1 MSTIVDHQ
9 IWTLA
14 QTHQMIDE
22 FNPEQLNPASYDV
35 RLGSEI
41 LVEGH
46 GFGPE
51 ETRKRW
57 HKISIDEKVYW
68 LSPGQ
73 FVLGVTME
81 YVKIPSSIEAV
92 FQLKSSRGRE
102 GYEHALAGYI
112 DPGFEG
118 RITLELSN
126 LNQRHN
132 IPLVKGMLIGQL
144 RFMKLDAIPSR
155 TYSETGHYH
164 KDESVQ
170 PSKVDDMLADRQ
182 GGYGTLVTANG
193 ETPGTKN

>member
-1 MSTIVDHQ
+1 
-9 IWTLA
+9 
-14 QTHQMIDE
+14 MIDV

-35 RLGSEI
+35 RLGPEI

-46 GFGPE
+46 SIGPR
-51 ETRKRW
+51 ETRERW
-57 HKISIDEKVYW
+57 HNVSIKEKPYF
-68 LSPGQ
+68 LAPGE
-73 FVLGVTME
+73 FVLGATME
-81 YVKIPSSIEAV
+81 YIKIPSSIEAV

-118 RITLELSN
+118 RVTLELSN

-132 IPLVKGMLIGQL
+132 LPLFEGMLIGQL

-164 KDESVQ
+164 KDEGVQ
-170 PSKVDDMLADRQ
+170 PSKVESMLSI
-182 GGYGTLVTANG
+182 
-193 ETPGTKN
+193 